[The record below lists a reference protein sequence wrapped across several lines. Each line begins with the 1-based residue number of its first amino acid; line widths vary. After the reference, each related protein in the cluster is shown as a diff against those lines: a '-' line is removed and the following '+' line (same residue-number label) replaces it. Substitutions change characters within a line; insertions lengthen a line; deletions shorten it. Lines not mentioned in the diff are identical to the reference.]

1 MSDKAEKYV
10 ATANA
15 NIEAQTGKSIAE
27 LIDMIASWTDL
38 KPGQKVARLKSEL
51 GLGHGHASMLVHTQ
65 TAKAAAASGETK
77 DLVDELYNG
86 SKAALRPLH
95 DKVVARLEQ
104 LGDLEV
110 VPRKTCVVLRRS
122 KNFAIVGPGT
132 KGRLEIG
139 LNVKGTAGTE
149 RLEELPPGKMTS
161 HRVFLS
167 SEDEIDDELLGWA
180 RAAHAASG

>member
-15 NIEAQTGKSIAE
+15 NIEAQTGKSIDE
-27 LIDMIASWTDL
+27 LIGLIASWKDL
-38 KPGQKVARLKSEL
+38 KPGQKIARLKEEL

-65 TAKAAAASGETK
+65 NARAAAASGTAK
-77 DLVDELYNG
+77 DPVDELYSG
-86 SKAALRPLH
+86 SKAGLRPLH
-95 DKVVARLEQ
+95 DKVVARLAELGEQ
-104 LGDLEV
+104 EV
-110 VPRKTCVVLRRS
+110 VPRKTYVVLRRA
-122 KNFAIVGPGT
+122 KNYAIVGPGT

-139 LNVKGTAGTE
+139 LNVKGAPGTD